1 MRFFIE
7 AWAPEYGTPLA
18 GELEQ
23 TAVVPDVDVEVP
35 AARWAPVEPDAEAVG
50 SVLFVDGVRRVD
62 ANVWIGED
70 QPALGICAT
79 YAAGAVRCD
88 GEAKVVAA
96 EVRRGLFTS
105 APEAEDVPTRHGTYE
120 VRATAGESS
129 EQLWL
134 GLQQRMGELEQEV
147 AGRHHDVEMIVAD
160 GPLTGRRHIPG
171 AVGYVKTHRVQYLP
185 PALQT
190 VVASLRPGQRTP
202 LFLTTTSWSRY
213 SWYAKLPGGG
223 DSPLG
228 GVVRCEASADQD
240 VASAR
245 RVADRVSVTLP
256 RYASASHKDPRAPQN
271 LYPIGGLERELR
283 RRLGDPQLLYRA
295 LRAASLADMHR
306 PGSGPR

>member
-7 AWAPEYGTPLA
+7 PWAPEYGTPLA

-23 TAVVPDVDVEVP
+23 TSVVPDVDVEVP
-35 AARWAPVEPDAEAVG
+35 AARWAPVEPAAEPAG

-62 ANVWIGED
+62 ANVWIGEA
-70 QPALGICAT
+70 QPVLGICAT

-105 APEAEDVPTRHGTYE
+105 APGAEDVATRHGRYE
-120 VRATAGESS
+120 VRATSGESS
-129 EQLWL
+129 EELWL

-147 AGRHHDVEMIVAD
+147 AGRHLDAEMIVTD
-160 GPLTGRRHIPG
+160 GPLTGRQHIPG

-185 PALQT
+185 PALQP
-190 VVASLRPGQRTP
+190 VVAALRPGQRTP

-223 DSPLG
+223 DGPMA

-295 LRAASLADMHR
+295 LRAAAKI
-306 PGSGPR
+306 